1 MRTPKCPSG
10 KPPNHRMDTHSP
22 RADLVLIISSITFTS
37 FAKSTCEQVPQLLT
51 LALASLS

>member
-22 RADLVLIISSITFTS
+22 RADLVLIISSITFTL